1 MLSDIQDTFKHE
13 RDQFNEDFKLRI
25 HRTLS
30 WLQRAEQ
37 AQLEQDLDSQFIFL
51 WIGFNAVYAK
61 DLGAGIRSVDKGL
74 FVQFL
79 HRICY
84 LLSGSG
90 AENLSLGLEYIFRQ
104 YPCVAR

>member
-1 MLSDIQDTFKHE
+1 MLSDIQDSFKHE

-51 WIGFNAVYAK
+51 WIGFNANRLRWNFLYCRK
-61 DLGAGIRSVDKGL
+61 TWL
-74 FVQFL
+74 F
-79 HRICY
+79 
-84 LLSGSG
+84 
-90 AENLSLGLEYIFRQ
+90 
-104 YPCVAR
+104 